1 MLGLLDILPQFL
13 FIYVWIFLDSSELQE
28 FCVKKKDLVE
38 VLTMLPLFGL
48 LVSAVQMYPFLVGNK
63 RCILSLQ
70 LLL

>member
-48 LVSAVQMYPFLVGNK
+48 LVSAVQMYPFSVGNK